1 MGGEPVGLVV
11 TFIGALCFN
20 GWDGCTVKLHSR
32 WSGSN
37 ERVSWPFQMPGNNL
51 ARTGRLK

>member
-1 MGGEPVGLVV
+1 VGGEPVGLVV

-37 ERVSWPFQMPGNNL
+37 ESVRWPFQMPGNNL